1 MYTFELFIRGNRVE
15 ASDWQGLARRLANTG
30 KKFEIEAVFKER
42 KIEFL
47 VRNLSLQISG
57 DPSEKIEVSNY
68 KNLPRIETNFI
79 RNGPCLVLGE
89 GLAQKAPK
97 MWKNMFKWKD
107 EFGLKHWDYINDF
120 ITLQKKI
127 RSKGK
132 EVKKDDTRK
141 VSPDYN
147 YIKDLVAG
155 RPILTHPMRVGG
167 FRLRYGRSRI
177 SGLSS
182 MAMHPATMILLDD
195 YIATGT
201 QLRYERPGKSN
212 G

>member
-1 MYTFELFIRGNRVE
+1 MTNECHKYYTLNKRNYSHALFV
-15 ASDWQGLARRLANTG
+15 
-30 KKFEIEAVFKER
+30 
-42 KIEFL
+42 
-47 VRNLSLQISG
+47 
-57 DPSEKIEVSNY
+57 
-68 KNLPRIETNFI
+68 
-79 RNGPCLVLGE
+79 E

-182 MAMHPATMILLDD
+182 MAMHP
-195 YIATGT
+195 
-201 QLRYERPGKSN
+201 
-212 G
+212 